1 MEKGREIE
9 TERIGPDKRIKKVG
23 KEKRGEQRRE
33 EERGERREER
43 GERRGEGSAH
53 LTPIPRAQHKPLI
66 PFFNPLTGDLDIFL
80 SENLQ
85 W

>member
-33 EERGERREER
+33 EERGERR
-43 GERRGEGSAH
+43 GERREERRGIST
-53 LTPIPRAQHKPLI
+53 LDS
-66 PFFNPLTGDLDIFL
+66 NPKSST
-80 SENLQ
+80 
-85 W
+85 

>member
-23 KEKRGEQRRE
+23 KEK
-33 EERGERREER
+33 RGERREER

>member
-33 EERGERREER
+33 VERGERREER
-43 GERRGEGSAH
+43 GERREERRGIST
-53 LTPIPRAQHKPLI
+53 LDS
-66 PFFNPLTGDLDIFL
+66 NPKSST
-80 SENLQ
+80 
-85 W
+85 